1 MLLKVKEIQI
11 PDENPFQFDVLNRQ
25 ESAEALTEFVCSS
38 REPMVICLNALWG
51 QGKTTFFKM
60 WKQHLKINDIPTIY
74 FNAWENDFS
83 DDALVCLLGEIHSA
97 LPELVRAEEKKWVQ
111 EAFDRVLDFGTVL
124 VKHSLTPSKI
134 TNYDRHNENQDLS
147 FVAEN
152 FAKEQVHQYERS
164 KKAILNFREALRDFS
179 STISYGE
186 KQKPLVFIIDELERC
201 RPDFSI
207 EVLEKIKHFFNVENI
222 VFILGADKEQLGS
235 SMKAVY
241 GEGLNVDGYFQ
252 RFIDFDY
259 MLPAANQARFV
270 QALFE
275 EHGFLE
281 YFSSGSAYF
290 QKLGVIAIN
299 VFADLFEVYH
309 LSLREQK
316 SACSLLSLAIR
327 TTKTKTELHPIFLCY
342 LIILKVK
349 RANIYTDVISGKM
362 LPIELLLAFRKDVQ
376 GTNISAG
383 FCFALEAHIFCS
395 RTASYA
401 ELLEEARRF
410 FSESELDRM
419 FLEFQRLQ
427 RENAI
432 GVLGVLAN
440 KLEIIS
446 RFKG

>member
-1 MLLKVKEIQI
+1 
-11 PDENPFQFDVLNRQ
+11 
-25 ESAEALTEFVCSS
+25 
-38 REPMVICLNALWG
+38 
-51 QGKTTFFKM
+51 
-60 WKQHLKINDIPTIY
+60 
-74 FNAWENDFS
+74 
-83 DDALVCLLGEIHSA
+83 
-97 LPELVRAEEKKWVQ
+97 
-111 EAFDRVLDFGTVL
+111 VLDSGAVL
-124 VKHSLTPSKI
+124 VKHSLAATAKI
-134 TNYDRHNENQDLS
+134 ASYGHHNENHDLLS
-147 FVAEN
+147 FAAHL
-152 FAKEQVHQYERS
+152 AKEQIQQYERS
-164 KKAILNFREALRDFS
+164 KKTIVEFREALKDFA

-186 KQKPLVFIIDELERC
+186 RQKPLVFIIDELERC

-235 SMKAVY
+235 SMKTVY

-259 MLPAANQARFV
+259 MLPASNQARFV
-270 QALFE
+270 QVLFE

-299 VFADLFEVYH
+299 VFADLFEVYQ
-309 LSLREQK
+309 LTLREQK

-327 TTKTKTELHPIFLCY
+327 TTKNKTELHPIFLCY

-349 RANIYTDVISGKM
+349 RANIYSDFISGKM
-362 LPIELLLAFRKDVQ
+362 LPTELLLAFRKDVQ

-383 FCFALEAHIFCS
+383 FCFALEAHIFCA
-395 RTASYA
+395 RVNSYA
-401 ELLEEARRF
+401 ELLDEARRF
-410 FSESELDRM
+410 FSDSELDRM

-432 GVLGVLAN
+432 GVLGGLAN